1 MSTKAGDASNPAS
14 NPASTPV
21 SSGAVP
27 DRPRSEEPD
36 AVMARN
42 IAGVRVERVP
52 GHHDHRGALYPFL
65 DFARP
70 FWSEPVVH
78 GYLFTLRPGRIK
90 GWGMH
95 KRQADRYFVVSGSL
109 RVVLYDG
116 REDSPDKGHF
126 CELHFTPESRG
137 LVLIP
142 PGVWHATQNWGGTL
156 GRIANFPT
164 VAFDSKDPDKYRI
177 DPHSGAIPFDWEL
190 RDS

>member
-1 MSTKAGDASNPAS
+1 MISPPISSAGASGVA
-14 NPASTPV
+14 
-21 SSGAVP
+21 
-27 DRPRSEEPD
+27 DRPRAEEPD

-42 IAGVRVERVP
+42 IAGVRIERVS

-90 GWGMH
+90 EWGMH

-116 REDSPDKGHF
+116 RDDSPDKGNF

-177 DPHSGAIPFDWEL
+177 DPHSGAIPFDWGL